1 MNSNLLSA
9 LHIWIATGW
18 TILHLLWVGT
28 VIGLMAALVRR
39 LSKTARPETQY
50 GVALMFLLVLSVSP
64 ILIFAEIFQPDS
76 GSPNTKLL
84 SATEVSA
91 SLASSAK
98 VERRP
103 TMSQAVRDG
112 APTRSWLE
120 SLVTL
125 LPWIWLCG
133 SLSTLIMLALGLIG
147 VEQMRRTSRLE
158 ESVELLRRCH
168 ARANSLGI
176 ARRVSLGICDR
187 LAMPLLIGIVR
198 PLILLPSVALN
209 GWSVE
214 QLEMVLLHELA
225 HLKRWDNLVTLIQ
238 RLVESVLFFHPVV
251 WWLSSWVRL
260 ERELCCDELVVEQ
273 LGRPIAY
280 AEMLAT
286 LSGSSHRNRRL
297 VLAMADRQVLTRI
310 RRLLNLEER
319 SMKLTMPEGLGLLG
333 AMVLA
338 MSLAL
343 GLPAAQLAPVSG
355 SNEKSQQVPVTADD
369 EVKDIPVLEVRP
381 RSEPLSL
388 KDTNATSRRLK
399 SIEPKNPLH
408 DHPFSPG
415 RATVA
420 DSATT
425 GQQRWSDYLSLP
437 GRHHFRLQC
446 AEVRKDPV
454 RSR

>member
-39 LSKTARPETQY
+39 LSKTAQPETQY

-158 ESVELLRRCH
+158 ESVELLR
-168 ARANSLGI
+168 AATPEPI
-176 ARRVSLGICDR
+176 
-187 LAMPLLIGIVR
+187 
-198 PLILLPSVALN
+198 
-209 GWSVE
+209 
-214 QLEMVLLHELA
+214 
-225 HLKRWDNLVTLIQ
+225 RW
-238 RLVESVLFFHPVV
+238 
-251 WWLSSWVRL
+251 
-260 ERELCCDELVVEQ
+260 
-273 LGRPIAY
+273 
-280 AEMLAT
+280 
-286 LSGSSHRNRRL
+286 GSH
-297 VLAMADRQVLTRI
+297 
-310 RRLLNLEER
+310 
-319 SMKLTMPEGLGLLG
+319 GG
-333 AMVLA
+333 
-338 MSLAL
+338 
-343 GLPAAQLAPVSG
+343 
-355 SNEKSQQVPVTADD
+355 
-369 EVKDIPVLEVRP
+369 
-381 RSEPLSL
+381 
-388 KDTNATSRRLK
+388 
-399 SIEPKNPLH
+399 
-408 DHPFSPG
+408 
-415 RATVA
+415 
-420 DSATT
+420 
-425 GQQRWSDYLSLP
+425 
-437 GRHHFRLQC
+437 
-446 AEVRKDPV
+446 
-454 RSR
+454 

>member
-1 MNSNLLSA
+1 
-9 LHIWIATGW
+9 
-18 TILHLLWVGT
+18 
-28 VIGLMAALVRR
+28 
-39 LSKTARPETQY
+39 
-50 GVALMFLLVLSVSP
+50 
-64 ILIFAEIFQPDS
+64 
-76 GSPNTKLL
+76 
-84 SATEVSA
+84 
-91 SLASSAK
+91 
-98 VERRP
+98 
-103 TMSQAVRDG
+103 MSQAVRDG

-286 LSGSSHRNRRL
+286 LSGLEPSESS
-297 VLAMADRQVLTRI
+297 V
-310 RRLLNLEER
+310 
-319 SMKLTMPEGLGLLG
+319 G
-333 AMVLA
+333 A
-338 MSLAL
+338 
-343 GLPAAQLAPVSG
+343 GDG
-355 SNEKSQQVPVTADD
+355 
-369 EVKDIPVLEVRP
+369 
-381 RSEPLSL
+381 
-388 KDTNATSRRLK
+388 
-399 SIEPKNPLH
+399 
-408 DHPFSPG
+408 
-415 RATVA
+415 
-420 DSATT
+420 
-425 GQQRWSDYLSLP
+425 
-437 GRHHFRLQC
+437 
-446 AEVRKDPV
+446 
-454 RSR
+454 

>member
-1 MNSNLLSA
+1 
-9 LHIWIATGW
+9 
-18 TILHLLWVGT
+18 
-28 VIGLMAALVRR
+28 
-39 LSKTARPETQY
+39 
-50 GVALMFLLVLSVSP
+50 
-64 ILIFAEIFQPDS
+64 
-76 GSPNTKLL
+76 
-84 SATEVSA
+84 
-91 SLASSAK
+91 
-98 VERRP
+98 
-103 TMSQAVRDG
+103 
-112 APTRSWLE
+112 
-120 SLVTL
+120 
-125 LPWIWLCG
+125 
-133 SLSTLIMLALGLIG
+133 
-147 VEQMRRTSRLE
+147 
-158 ESVELLRRCH
+158 
-168 ARANSLGI
+168 
-176 ARRVSLGICDR
+176 
-187 LAMPLLIGIVR
+187 
-198 PLILLPSVALN
+198 
-209 GWSVE
+209 
-214 QLEMVLLHELA
+214 MVLLHELA

-343 GLPAAQLAPVSG
+343 GLPAGTSPVSG

-399 SIEPKNPLH
+399 SIEPEKPRARS
-408 DHPFSPG
+408 PFL
-415 RATVA
+415 RRDERQLQIVLL
-420 DSATT
+420 T

-437 GRHHFRLQC
+437 GRAHFRLQC
-446 AEVRKDPV
+446 A
-454 RSR
+454 